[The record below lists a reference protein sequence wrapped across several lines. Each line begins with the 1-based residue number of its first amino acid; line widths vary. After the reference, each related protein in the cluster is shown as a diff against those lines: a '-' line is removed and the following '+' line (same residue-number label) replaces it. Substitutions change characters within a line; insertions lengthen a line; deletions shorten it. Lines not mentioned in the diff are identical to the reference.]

1 MPWAFLFFAE
11 SFGMS
16 ISVGMCCSAIA
27 TNGQEYETFG
37 ISKHSPVK
45 LQVLLIWAGTL
56 NNAPDYQM
64 LYI

>member
-27 TNGQEYETFG
+27 TNG
-37 ISKHSPVK
+37 
-45 LQVLLIWAGTL
+45 LQLCEGA
-56 NNAPDYQM
+56 D
-64 LYI
+64 

>member
-27 TNGQEYETFG
+27 TNG
-37 ISKHSPVK
+37 
-45 LQVLLIWAGTL
+45 LQYDQWRIAGDIL
-56 NNAPDYQM
+56 VNRYKP
-64 LYI
+64 

>member
-27 TNGQEYETFG
+27 TNGLAMRSAG
-37 ISKHSPVK
+37 IEST
-45 LQVLLIWAGTL
+45 LLSA
-56 NNAPDYQM
+56 YQ
-64 LYI
+64 YVC